1 MSYVEQFRARHVDLT
16 VEQMETVRAELEA
29 ELEELVE
36 RGEYSSYQ
44 YDSTAW
50 ELDVVNMIIRERKE
64 AQRQYQRT

>member
-16 VEQMETVRAELEA
+16 VEQLETVRAELEA
-29 ELEELVE
+29 ELKEIDE

-50 ELDVVNMIIRERKE
+50 ELDVINIIIRERKE
-64 AQRQYQRT
+64 TP

>member
-1 MSYVEQFRARHVDLT
+1 MSYVEQFRARHVDST

-44 YDSTAW
+44 YDSAAW
-50 ELDVVNMIIRERKE
+50 ELDVINIIIRERKE
-64 AQRQYQRT
+64 TP